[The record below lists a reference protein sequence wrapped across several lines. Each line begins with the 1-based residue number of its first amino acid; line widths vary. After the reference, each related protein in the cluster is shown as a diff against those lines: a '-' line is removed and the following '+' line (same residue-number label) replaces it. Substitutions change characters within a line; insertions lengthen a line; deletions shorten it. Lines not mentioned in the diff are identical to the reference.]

1 MKPDF
6 IIAFNKALSSEGLIS
21 NNKSDHGGFTY
32 KGISRVKHPAW
43 PGWIIIDAILAAS
56 TTTAPATTTIVPPAT
71 ITPAPATASA
81 TATPSPKSATATTI
95 IITAATTTAVTSIL
109 RNSDKLN
116 NLVEQFYLTNFWN
129 KIQGNLLPT
138 QLIADELFESSIN
151 LGVPAASEILQRT
164 INLLNRN
171 ARFYPDILV
180 DGIIG
185 TQTLAALNKSI
196 AANEEKLLF
205 NLLNFYQAKRYIE
218 IMERDHSQEIFIGWF
233 NRIEIIKT

>member
-6 IIAFNKALSSEGLIS
+6 IIAFNKALSSEGFIS
-21 NNKSDHGGFTY
+21 NNTFDKGGFTY

-43 PGWIIIDAILAAS
+43 PGWKIIDATVTAGTAS
-56 TTTAPATTTIVPPAT
+56 GSSITTA
-71 ITPAPATASA
+71 
-81 TATPSPKSATATTI
+81 
-95 IITAATTTAVTSIL
+95 AVS
-109 RNSDKLN
+109 SKLKN
-116 NLVEQFYLTNFWN
+116 NDQLNKLVEEFYHSEFWN
-129 KIQGNLLPT
+129 KIQGDHLLS
-138 QLIADELFESSIN
+138 QLIADEMFESSIN

-171 ARFYPDILV
+171 ARLYPDIMV

-196 AANEEKLLF
+196 AANGEKLLF

-218 IMERDHSQEIFIGWF
+218 IMEKDHTQEIFIGWF
-233 NRIEIIKT
+233 NRIEVIKS